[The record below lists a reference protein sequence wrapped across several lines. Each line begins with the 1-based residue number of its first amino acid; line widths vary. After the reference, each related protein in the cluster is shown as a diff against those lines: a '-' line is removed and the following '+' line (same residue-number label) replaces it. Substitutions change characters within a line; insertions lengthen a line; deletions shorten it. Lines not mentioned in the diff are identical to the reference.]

1 MNGIYMNKERDL
13 IILTSFIA
21 IGIFVL
27 GTVVSLLQ
35 SIQILPILI
44 LGIIFLI
51 LILLQVYSK
60 FNHITENFEKI
71 VFFVTLFSII
81 ISFIYL
87 YEAI

>member
-1 MNGIYMNKERDL
+1 MNKERDL
-13 IILTSFIA
+13 IILTSFVA

-35 SIQILPILI
+35 SIQILPILV

-51 LILLQVYSK
+51 LILLQVYPK
-60 FNHITENFEKI
+60 FNHITENFEMI
-71 VFFVTLFSII
+71 IFFVTLFSII

-87 YEAI
+87 YKAV

>member
-1 MNGIYMNKERDL
+1 MNKERDL